1 MSTAANKAI
10 VRRFHTGLWAGD
22 LTVVD
27 ELLAADYTSPM
38 GQAEEI
44 KASVAGA
51 LAIVP
56 DLKLV
61 IHEMIAEGDKVVT
74 RWTMS
79 GTNQGPA
86 RLPDGMLLPPPG
98 QPYSYTGITINQV
111 VDGKIVSDVFEN
123 SWNEMLLRMGVT
135 LP

>member
-1 MSTAANKAI
+1 MSTEANKAI
-10 VRRFHTGLWAGD
+10 VRRYHHGLWSGD
-22 LTVVD
+22 FTVID
-27 ELLAADYTSPM
+27 ELLPSGYNSGM
-38 GQAEEI
+38 GQPEEI
-44 KASVAGA
+44 KASVVGA

-61 IHEMIAEGDKVVT
+61 IHELIGEGDKVVT

-86 RLPDGMLLPPPG
+86 RLPDGTPLPPPG

-123 SWNEMLLRMGVT
+123 SWHEMLLRMGVT